1 MTTQP
6 VSVHVAKTGC
16 KGARA
21 KLIRNFITHGKLKT
35 TLKKAKVLKSEIEKF
50 VEKTKIKTEAN
61 KNFLLWTLNDKKLV
75 KSAFEQIGAT
85 LKDKVGGYVR
95 VVKLGFRL
103 SDGSEIA
110 QLEWVYP
117 VLISEKSDKT
127 EKVNKKL
134 TPKKALSKNI
144 EPEKLK
150 IKSE

>member
-1 MTTQP
+1 ML
-6 VSVHVAKTGC
+6 V
-16 KGARA
+16 R

-95 VVKLGFRL
+95 VVKLGL
-103 SDGSEIA
+103 
-110 QLEWVYP
+110 
-117 VLISEKSDKT
+117 
-127 EKVNKKL
+127 KL
-134 TPKKALSKNI
+134 LN
-144 EPEKLK
+144 
-150 IKSE
+150 